1 MSKNVKNFAEY
12 HNLNEVKSSIKPYDK
27 VKVGDDA
34 FENPDAGGHWDKKI
48 GKIIWKGTYQ
58 ELLKS
63 KYKNTVSD
71 WEFDDESEFDDF
83 DLVVVDLYGSQ
94 GGPTLFNYDNDP
106 SGAVTFESV
115 KVNETR
121 KFKDFID
128 VVRAAEVAYGDGDM
142 EIKSTSNGFTYLDVD
157 DEKIEVIV
165 KGNKASIV
173 GGEQNM
179 SMDDFIDLVSGGDP
193 ESLYE
198 QIDEISEGKK
208 AKVSKALLQATDNYH
223 AAQLKLQ
230 QLQKEFIETSKE
242 DVVKREKLKK
252 EIMSA
257 HKEVQQTEKE
267 FQATLGAEDVDD
279 IEIIW

>member
-1 MSKNVKNFAEY
+1 MGKNIKNFAEF
-12 HNLNEVKSSIKPYDK
+12 HHLNEVKSSIKPYNK

-34 FENPDAGGHWDKKI
+34 FENPDAGGQWNKKI

-71 WEFDDESEFDDF
+71 WDFDDEIEFDEY
-83 DLVVVDLYGSQ
+83 DLVVVDLHGNQ

-115 KVNETR
+115 QVDEAK

-128 VVRAAEVAYGDGDM
+128 VVRAAEIVYGNGDM

-157 DEKIEVIV
+157 DRKIEVIIN
-165 KGNKASIV
+165 GNKASIV

-179 SMDDFIDLVSGGDP
+179 TMDDFIDIVSGGDP
-193 ESLYE
+193 ETLYE
-198 QIDEISEGKK
+198 QIDKISEGKK

-223 AAQLKLQ
+223 TAQLKLQ

-242 DVVKREKLKK
+242 DVVKREKMKK
-252 EIMSA
+252 EIITA
-257 HKEVQQTEKE
+257 QKEVQQTEKE